1 MKPAY
6 CIASLTVL
14 MGMTFV
20 AAQPPGNGG
29 LVKDGDTYKHDAS
42 KSSLK
47 VGKDWELVDTRNTV
61 QVPHVAL
68 RKTFGGVDVMV
79 TWTKLQDIKFDEA
92 VQLEVDQLAQTYGK
106 DKVAKKEPITIDN
119 KSVSVI
125 ELAEGPD
132 RNGKQQGMVYLMDA
146 GPDAKDRW
154 KVKMRVIMDKSSAN
168 AGMKAVNELLRQFQW

>member
-1 MKPAY
+1 VKPTYFFALFT
-6 CIASLTVL
+6 ILTGL
-14 MGMTFV
+14 TFV

-29 LVKDGDTYKHDAS
+29 LVKDGDTYKHEPS
-42 KSSLK
+42 KSSFK
-47 VGKDWELVDTRNTV
+47 VGKEWELVDTRNSV

-92 VQLEVDQLAQTYGK
+92 VQLEVEQLAQTYGK
-106 DKVAKKEPITIDN
+106 EHVTKKDPITIDN

-132 RNGKQQGMVYLMDA
+132 RNGKQQGIVYLMDA
-146 GPDAKDRW
+146 GPDSKERW
-154 KVKMRVIMDKSSAN
+154 KVKMRVIMDKSSAET
-168 AGMKAVNELLRQFQW
+168 GMKAVNELLKQFQW